1 MVPKSHPNTRLKKMK
16 NLLTNWIDRFLHFF
30 YPLFRRWI
38 PYEVYAYLAVG
49 AINTA
54 LNILLF
60 AVLYE
65 FVLPKE
71 GWNIYDFNI
80 ASYTIALLIAFFA
93 TIPTGFWLS
102 KNFAFKNSESGAKKT
117 GLQLFKYVL
126 VVGQGLGS
134 DYLILK
140 GLILFLSMEPT
151 IAKIFSTIIV
161 LTVNFLL
168 QKYFTFRSKE

>member
-1 MVPKSHPNTRLKKMK
+1 MISLLNKGIESFLK
-16 NLLTNWIDRFLHFF
+16 LF
-30 YPLFRRWI
+30 YPIFKKWLA
-38 PYEVYAYLAVG
+38 YDVYAYLAVG

-65 FVLPKE
+65 FILPKE
-71 GWNIYDFNI
+71 GWLISGYTI
-80 ASYTIALLIAFFA
+80 ASYTIALFIAFLA

-102 KNFAFKNSESGAKKT
+102 KNFAFKSVSAGAKKT
-117 GLQLFKYVL
+117 TKQLFKYIL

-151 IAKIFSTIIV
+151 VAKIFSTVIV
-161 LTVNFLL
+161 LTINFML
-168 QKYFTFRSKE
+168 QKYFTFKKS

>member
-1 MVPKSHPNTRLKKMK
+1 MIS
-16 NLLTNWIDRFLHFF
+16 LLSRAIEAFLQLF
-30 YPLFRRWI
+30 YPLFRKWLA
-38 PYEVYAYLAVG
+38 YDVYAYLAVG

-65 FVLPKE
+65 FILPKE
-71 GWNIYDFNI
+71 GWVILDYSI
-80 ASYTIALLIAFFA
+80 ASYTLALLIAFFV

-102 KNFAFKNSESGAKKT
+102 KNFAFKSAPSGGKKT
-117 GLQLFKYVL
+117 TKQLFKYIL

-140 GLILFLSMEPT
+140 GLIVFFEMEPT
-151 IAKIFSTIIV
+151 LAKIFSTVIV

-168 QKYFTFRSKE
+168 QKYFTFKNH